1 LKEFT
6 MIPSKPAKPSSPQT
20 ESIGSDT
27 GIEKGSATNPAKGQM
42 GEGSYEGTRDYQKSI
57 KDYLKEADVQRDARN
72 AKPSSAAEAAE
83 LVRAEKEGKSHSRAS
98 GE

>member
-1 LKEFT
+1 
-6 MIPSKPAKPSSPQT
+6 MIPSKPARPSSPRT
-20 ESIGSDT
+20 ESPASEPGRSDT
-27 GIEKGSATNPAKGQM
+27 GSEKGSATNPAKGQM

-83 LVRAEKEGKSHSRAS
+83 LARAEKEGKSHSRAS